1 MHRRRPGHRLGLG
14 AALRLLVLGGTAF
27 LGRHVVEAALNRDY
41 EVTIFNRGQTKP
53 GLFSGVEEL
62 VGDRNGEL
70 SALRGRTWEACVDP
84 SAYLPRQ
91 VRASAEILKD
101 AVEHYAFISSGSVY
115 ALDGPKSEDS
125 PVLSL
130 EDPDSEDV
138 TRDYGALKAVC
149 ERVSVEEFGESRVLN
164 VRSGLIVG
172 PWDPTNRFTFWPL
185 RVARG
190 GEVLA
195 PSSPDYQVQ
204 FIHARD
210 QAEWILDCA
219 ERGLSGTFNCTGP
232 EKPLTLG
239 DFLGACREVAGSD
252 ATFTWVP
259 DDFLLQHQVGPW
271 NELPLWLPSGDGTL
285 FDMPNARAIGEGLT
299 FRPVEQTIAE
309 TLAWARSQ
317 GAAHAPVD
325 STGRV
330 RPQAG
335 IDPDKERRVL
345 DAWHSDPR

>member
-1 MHRRRPGHRLGLG
+1 MHRRRPGHCLGLG
-14 AALRLLVLGGTAF
+14 AGLRLLVLGGTAF
-27 LGRHVVEAALNRDY
+27 LGRHVVEAALGRGY

-53 GLFSGVEEL
+53 RLFPGVERL
-62 VGDRNGEL
+62 IGDRNGDL
-70 SALRGRTWEACVDP
+70 SALRGRKWEVCVDP

-115 ALDGPKSEDS
+115 PLDCPKSEDS
-125 PVLSL
+125 PVLPL

-138 TRDYGALKAVC
+138 TRDYGPLKAVC
-149 ERVSVEEFGESRVLN
+149 ERIAVEAFGEGRVLN

-195 PSSPDYQVQ
+195 PSSPDYPLQ
-204 FIHARD
+204 FIDARD

-232 EKPLTLG
+232 EEPLTLG
-239 DFLGACREVAGSD
+239 DFLDACREVAGSD
-252 ATFTWVP
+252 ATFTWVR
-259 DDFLLQHQVGPW
+259 DDFLLQHEVGPW
-271 NELPLWLPSGDGTL
+271 NEMPLWLPPGEGTL
-285 FDMPNARAIGEGLT
+285 LDMPIQRAIAEGLT
-299 FRPVEQTIAE
+299 FRPVEQTLAD
-309 TLAWARSQ
+309 TLAWAQSQ
-317 GAAHAPVD
+317 ERAHTPED

-330 RPQAG
+330 RSYGG

-345 DAWHSDPR
+345 DAWHAAQR